1 MKVFHVED
9 EEEQQPKEVVMKS
22 VEQVDKDGH
31 VIHHMDDR
39 GNYLDKEGK
48 ILPLFHPVTRQPVTV
63 QSEPVQQKQYI
74 HHYNAKSKAVTTI
87 KADITV
93 ERNNSARPA
102 PPSERNSVDQDA
114 DKGTMNH
121 EDGDN
126 VNHKDEAPVI
136 EQDTVVNQ
144 DTIVDADIITDTS
157 THRTPFG
164 KRASRGPLWI
174 VQTLSSSKYGLLSIN
189 ENDLYFV
196 FHHVRFPCKQGKYR
210 VVFQVVVNEYRD
222 DQDNRFPPVHM
233 WPQGEYPGEEIA
245 RSYQNY
251 KAGALEVAHN
261 VEVICCPQWTRWL
274 TADYWSPIRYEYFK
288 ALCST
293 AVPYT
298 PERWSKERE
307 RLASL
312 RRCCHV
318 QMLQAQIEAQGPVDN
333 VQNPILVQNQL
344 EEEMRALDAHVQ
356 AQARKAFLNKHL
368 PRI

>member
-1 MKVFHVED
+1 MFWGLTD
-9 EEEQQPKEVVMKS
+9 
-22 VEQVDKDGH
+22 
-31 VIHHMDDR
+31 
-39 GNYLDKEGK
+39 LLLGK
-48 ILPLFHPVTRQPVTV
+48 ILPLFHPTTRHPVTV
-63 QSEPVQQKQYI
+63 QSKPVQQKQCI

-87 KADITV
+87 KADTTV

-102 PPSERNSVDQDA
+102 PPSERNPVDQDA

-121 EDGDN
+121 EAGDN

-136 EQDTVVNQ
+136 EADTVADQ
-144 DTIVDADIITDTS
+144 GTIVDADIITDTS

-174 VQTLSSSKYGLLSIN
+174 QTLSSSKHGLLSIN

-210 VVFQVVVNEYRD
+210 VVFTVIVNEYRD
-222 DQDNRFPPVHM
+222 DQDNRFPPVHL
-233 WPQGEYPGEEIA
+233 WPQGEYPGEKIA
-245 RSYQNY
+245 RSYQGY
-251 KAGALEVAHN
+251 KACMLEVVHN
-261 VEVICCPQWTRWL
+261 VEVICFRQWTRWL
-274 TADYWSPIRYEYFK
+274 TADYWSPIRYEHFK
-288 ALCST
+288 ALFST

-298 PERWSKERE
+298 PKRWSKERE
-307 RLASL
+307 QLASL

-318 QMLQAQIEAQGPVDN
+318 HMLQAQIEAQGPVDN
-333 VQNPILVQNQL
+333 IQNPILAQNPF